1 MKVPVKDRPKLV
13 VACGL
18 MAVALVLTGR
28 WVIGLDPSGAAV
40 FEMVAPAGESAA
52 VTHSKAV
59 RRGSGAGK
67 KADGFRSLDPG
78 LRMGDLL
85 ATEALQYE
93 GSGRDIFRVFVE
105 IPPVKTPPEREE
117 RRPDPPKKASSLPT
131 IPLKFFGF
139 TWGHGARKIFL
150 SKDED
155 VFIASEG
162 DIVDRR
168 YRIVRIAPSSVEV
181 EDMLNSHRERILLAD
196 LGTIGKG
203 L

>member
-1 MKVPVKDRPKLV
+1 L
-13 VACGL
+13 L
-18 MAVALVLTGR
+18 
-28 WVIGLDPSGAAV
+28 
-40 FEMVAPAGESAA
+40 APAAESAA

-85 ATEALQYE
+85 ATEAAQYE
-93 GSGRDIFRVFVE
+93 GSGRDIFRVLVE
-105 IPPVKTPPEREE
+105 IPTVKTPPEGEE
-117 RRPDPPKKASSLPT
+117 RRPDPPKASSLPCSS
-131 IPLKFFGF
+131 FE
-139 TWGHGARKIFL
+139 RKILRPPCLHVKPKNF
-150 SKDED
+150 KGI

-168 YRIVRIAPSSVEV
+168 YPIVRIAPSSVEV

-196 LGTIGKG
+196 SGTIGKG
-203 L
+203 LSWSVTTDLEGDRKARF